1 MFPKS
6 RLLTF
11 VVGRCNIMN
20 NNPGGRVFMAGVQKS
35 LRLPAETMKEI
46 EQMAKETGQDF
57 SNVTKDLLREAI
69 KMRRC
74 PGILFAEGTSGRRA
88 RVPGTGI
95 EVWEVIASY
104 KSVKKDLKRLQK
116 TYHWLSREQ
125 LKAALGYYMAYPQ
138 EIDQL
143 IEQNE
148 RWNEERVRDRYP
160 FTRSAS

>member
-1 MFPKS
+1 
-6 RLLTF
+6 
-11 VVGRCNIMN
+11 V
-20 NNPGGRVFMAGVQKS
+20 A
-35 LRLPAETMKEI
+35 
-46 EQMAKETGQDF
+46 
-57 SNVTKDLLREAI
+57 
-69 KMRRC
+69 
-74 PGILFAEGTSGRRA
+74 
-88 RVPGTGI
+88 GTGI

-160 FTRSAS
+160 FTMSAS